1 MKNDFE
7 LDTQPKKK
15 QDFLKRIR
23 IWIGVAILLTGVM
36 VIAGIYYTVEMLFVK
51 GIGNQEIASFA
62 SREVYYLVILIAFAL
77 LIKILI
83 DEKPF
88 SSTLTKGIQF
98 SGLLF
103 VAASIV
109 IPRLGGYQ
117 SSGFEISSYG
127 SFVLIDGMFLLPGL
141 LLIVLGRIIMAGFV
155 MQKELD
161 EIL

>member
-23 IWIGVAILLTGVM
+23 IWIGVAILLTGIM
-36 VIAGIYYTVEMLFVK
+36 VIAGIYYTVEM
-51 GIGNQEIASFA
+51 
-62 SREVYYLVILIAFAL
+62 
-77 LIKILI
+77 
-83 DEKPF
+83 
-88 SSTLTKGIQF
+88 
-98 SGLLF
+98 F

-117 SSGFEISSYG
+117 SSGFEICSYG

>member
-23 IWIGVAILLTGVM
+23 IWIGVAIFLTGAM
-36 VIAGIYYTVEMLFVK
+36 TIAGIDYTVDMLFVK
-51 GIGNQEIASFA
+51 GIGKQEIAS
-62 SREVYYLVILIAFAL
+62 LAFVL

-103 VAASIV
+103 VIASIV

-117 SSGFEISSYG
+117 SSGFEICSYG